1 MKKLKFKNLIVLYIL
16 IFILILII
24 FLNNIIIPKLKLKGN
39 KIIKLNLYE
48 EYIEYGYIVEHY
60 NKDLYYNVKIINE
73 INNSK
78 LGVYD
83 VKYVLNYKNK
93 SIVKTRKIKVVDTI
107 KPEIVLQG
115 ENEIFI
121 KEGQKYS
128 EIGYKA
134 IDNYDGDITN
144 LVTITNN
151 VKEEIGKYEVI
162 YSVSDSSGNTSKKIR
177 IVNVIKN
184 NNGIIYLTF
193 DDGPSEITSKILDL
207 LKEEDI
213 KATFFVL
220 NYSNIY
226 EPIIKRI
233 VEEGHTIALHT
244 YTHNYKLI
252 YSSKENYYNDLNKIK
267 EKVKNT
273 TGITTNIIRFPG
285 GSSNTVSSFNKGI
298 MTLLT
303 KDVIKEGYHYFD
315 WNVDSKDA
323 WDARNSNDV
332 YNNVIYNLSMNRSNI
347 VLLHDKNGNTKT
359 LYALKDIIKT
369 AKNKGYTFDKITN
382 NTPMIT
388 HSVKN

>member
-83 VKYVLNYKNK
+83 VEYVLNYKNK

-115 ENEIFI
+115 EDEIFI

-134 IDNYDGDITN
+134 IDNYEGDITN

-151 VKEEIGKYEVI
+151 IKEEIGKYEVI

-369 AKNKGYTFDKITN
+369 AKNKGYTFNKITN
-382 NTPMIT
+382 STPMIT

>member
-115 ENEIFI
+115 EDEIFI

-134 IDNYDGDITN
+134 IDNYEGDITN

-151 VKEEIGKYEVI
+151 IKEEIGKYEVI
-162 YSVSDSSGNTSKKIR
+162 YSVRDSSGNTSKKIR

-369 AKNKGYTFDKITN
+369 AKNKGYTFNKITN
-382 NTPMIT
+382 STPMIT

>member
-115 ENEIFI
+115 EDEIFI

-134 IDNYDGDITN
+134 IDNYEGDITN

-151 VKEEIGKYEVI
+151 IKEEIGKYEVI

-369 AKNKGYTFDKITN
+369 AKNKGYTFNKITN
-382 NTPMIT
+382 STPMIT

>member
-1 MKKLKFKNLIVLYIL
+1 MKKLKPKILIVLYIL

-115 ENEIFI
+115 EDEIFI

-151 VKEEIGKYEVI
+151 IKEEIGKYEVI
-162 YSVSDSSGNTSKKIR
+162 YSVSDSSSNTSKKIR

-244 YTHNYKLI
+244 YTHNYQLI

-267 EKVKNT
+267 EKVKNS

-298 MTLLT
+298 MSLLT
-303 KDVIKEGYHYFD
+303 KDVLKEGYHYFD

-323 WDARNSNDV
+323 WDARNSDDV
-332 YNNVIYNLSMNRSNI
+332 YNNVIYNLNMNRSNV
-347 VLLHDKNGNTKT
+347 VLMHDKNGNTKT

-382 NTPMIT
+382 NTPMIA

>member
-369 AKNKGYTFDKITN
+369 AKNKGYTFNKITN
-382 NTPMIT
+382 STPMIT

>member
-1 MKKLKFKNLIVLYIL
+1 MKKLKPKILIVLYIS

-24 FLNNIIIPKLKLKGN
+24 FLNNIMVPKLKLKGDE
-39 KIIKLNLYE
+39 IIKLKLHE
-48 EYIEYGYIVEHY
+48 EYIEYGYIVKHY

-78 LGVYD
+78 IGVYD

-93 SIVKTRKIKVVDTI
+93 NIVKTRKIKVVDTI

-162 YSVSDSSGNTSKKIR
+162 YSVSDASGNTNKKIR

-193 DDGPSEITSKILDL
+193 DDGPSEITSKILDV

-213 KATFFVL
+213 KSTFFVL

-244 YTHNYKLI
+244 YTHNYQLI

-267 EKVKNT
+267 EKVKNS

-298 MTLLT
+298 MSLLT
-303 KDVIKEGYHYFD
+303 KDVLKEGYHYFD

-323 WDARNSNDV
+323 WDARNSDDV
-332 YNNVIYNLSMNRSNI
+332 YNNVIYNLNMNRSNV
-347 VLLHDKNGNTKT
+347 VLMHDKNGNTKT

>member
-115 ENEIFI
+115 EDEIFI

-144 LVTITNN
+144 LVTIANN
-151 VKEEIGKYEVI
+151 IKEEIGKYEVI

-369 AKNKGYTFDKITN
+369 AKNKGYTFNKITN
-382 NTPMIT
+382 STPMIT

>member
-1 MKKLKFKNLIVLYIL
+1 MKKLKFKNLVVPYIL

-48 EYIEYGYIVEHY
+48 KYIEYGYIVEHY

-115 ENEIFI
+115 EDEIFI

-151 VKEEIGKYEVI
+151 IKEEIGKYEVI

-369 AKNKGYTFDKITN
+369 AKNKGYTFNKITN
-382 NTPMIT
+382 STPMIT

>member
-1 MKKLKFKNLIVLYIL
+1 MKKLKFKNLIVPYIL

-115 ENEIFI
+115 EDEIFI

-134 IDNYDGDITN
+134 IDNYEGDITN

-151 VKEEIGKYEVI
+151 IKEEIGKYEVI

-285 GSSNTVSSFNKGI
+285 GSSNTVSSFKKGI
-298 MTLLT
+298 RAVLT
-303 KDVIKEGYHYFD
+303 KGGIKGGYHYFD

-369 AKNKGYTFDKITN
+369 AKNKGYTFNKITN
-382 NTPMIT
+382 STPMIT

>member
-93 SIVKTRKIKVVDTI
+93 NIVKTRKIKVVDTI

-369 AKNKGYTFDKITN
+369 AKNKGYTFNKITN
-382 NTPMIT
+382 STPMIT

>member
-115 ENEIFI
+115 EDEIFI

-151 VKEEIGKYEVI
+151 IKEEIGKYEVI

-369 AKNKGYTFDKITN
+369 AKNKGYTFNKITN
-382 NTPMIT
+382 STPMIT

>member
-115 ENEIFI
+115 EDEIFI

-151 VKEEIGKYEVI
+151 IKEEIGKYEVI

-323 WDARNSNDV
+323 WDARNSDDV
-332 YNNVIYNLSMNRSNI
+332 YNNVIYNLNMNRSNV
-347 VLLHDKNGNTKT
+347 VLMHDKNGNTKT